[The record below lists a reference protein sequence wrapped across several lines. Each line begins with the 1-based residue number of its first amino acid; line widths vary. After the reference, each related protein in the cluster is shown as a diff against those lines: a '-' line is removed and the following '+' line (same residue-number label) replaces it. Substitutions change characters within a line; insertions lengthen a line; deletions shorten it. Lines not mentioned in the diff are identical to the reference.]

1 MKIHDV
7 EQIKTQFEQTIS
19 QSDTI
24 DILLDKFINMCI
36 QQSGHEWDMLLVE
49 MNSSNEI
56 DAIFNH
62 FTDIVGQ
69 EMMDKL
75 QSLMSEMGYDPYDG
89 SKQDVVL
96 SLVRQFEVDDN
107 EDEPVQIR
115 LELKYKTTKKFSI
128 APTWENN
135 TEEGRKLFIDGIVNS
150 DIFKWALKR
159 KCKSVSVELN
169 LC

>member
-1 MKIHDV
+1 MKIYDV

-19 QSDTI
+19 DSDTI
-24 DILLDKFINMCI
+24 DVLLDKFVSMCI
-36 QQSGHEWDMLLVE
+36 QQDGHEWDMLLVE

-62 FTDIVGQ
+62 FAESIGQ
-69 EMMDKL
+69 EMMDKV
-75 QSLMSEMGYDPYDG
+75 QSLMSEMGYNPYDG
-89 SKQDVVL
+89 SKQDVAL
-96 SLVRQFEVDDN
+96 SFVRQFEVEDN

-115 LELKYKTTKKFSI
+115 LELKYKTTKKFDL
-128 APTWENN
+128 ATTWENN
-135 TEEGRKLFIDGIVNS
+135 TEEGRKSFIDMIVNS
-150 DIFKWALKR
+150 NIYKWALKR